1 MIFQL
6 LADAVL
12 VLHLAFIVFAVAGGL
27 LLWRLPRVV
36 WLHVPAVLWG
46 VGIELSGGICPLT
59 PLENRLRELGGEAG
73 YTGGFIAH
81 YLLPLIYPPG
91 LTAVWQLALGS
102 GLAVFNVVVYTC
114 WWRVRG
120 RGRVQARRRG

>member
-1 MIFQL
+1 MPYHL

-27 LLWRLPRVV
+27 LLWRWPRVV

-46 VGIELSGGICPLT
+46 VGIELSGGMCPLT
-59 PLENRLRELGGEAG
+59 PLENRLRQFAGEAG
-73 YTGGFIAH
+73 YAVGFIEH

-91 LTAVWQLALGS
+91 LTPAWQWLLGG
-102 GLAVFNVVVYTC
+102 GLAVFNVLVYAC
-114 WWRVRG
+114 WWHRRERG
-120 RGRVQARRRG
+120 RRQG